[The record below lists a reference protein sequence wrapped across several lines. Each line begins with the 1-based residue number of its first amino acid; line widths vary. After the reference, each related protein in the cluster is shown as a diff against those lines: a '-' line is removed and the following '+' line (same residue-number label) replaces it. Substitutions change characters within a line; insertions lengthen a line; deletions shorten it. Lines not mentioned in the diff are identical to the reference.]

1 MISNIIQH
9 TGNDNTLTYQV
20 EVIVFIWPQIPVT
33 NLQGNVQQLEGRIN
47 NQILGI
53 NPLTPM
59 CDQDRISPHHLN
71 QYNIKQT
78 SDIS

>member
-59 CDQDRISPHHLN
+59 CDQDIISPHHLN

-78 SDIS
+78 SEIS